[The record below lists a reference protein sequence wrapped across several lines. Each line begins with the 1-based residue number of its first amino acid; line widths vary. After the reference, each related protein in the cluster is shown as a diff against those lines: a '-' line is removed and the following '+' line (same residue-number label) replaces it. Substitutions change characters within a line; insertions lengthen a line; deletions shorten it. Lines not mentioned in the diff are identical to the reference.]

1 MKRRWI
7 ALFLAAVMTLSLAA
21 CGNNS
26 NNDANSNDTNSSGDS
41 QTQTPSTDTN
51 KPDASDSTGSTT
63 PKETVTLQMWGG
75 VQGEYGYDALV
86 EAFNQEF
93 ADKGIQVE
101 YTRYVNNAD
110 GNLQLDTYLS
120 AGSDIDIF
128 MCYGG
133 TTRYYNRVDAGL
145 CLDMTDMLS
154 ERGFVPADELGA
166 TNVAPYE
173 IDGKFY
179 ALPTKTDNKAWMM
192 VNADMFKE
200 AGIELP
206 VNGWTYSQFT
216 DACQKLTKGEG
227 LDKTY
232 AVRFCFADT
241 KDYLRAALGSPLGV
255 NSIYKD
261 GAKETNF
268 DSDVWKNGVQLLWDT
283 VEAGYAY
290 GWDDEVADD
299 VSFANSFL
307 EGKCAMSL
315 GVANIRIARDL
326 ETYPHDFQT
335 ALVPFPVPDES
346 YMDVAD
352 HGIMSDA
359 GDLIVVNSKTK
370 FPEECV
376 DFIVWY
382 IKGGMAP
389 LASGGRIPLWKGF
402 DKASISDAINAGTE
416 SIPGGAFNEDSIKA
430 YLSIGTG
437 FDESILVTDQDAE
450 VETIFDEELQ
460 AIMYGQKTVDQ
471 GLADM
476 KTRAD
481 ALLG

>member
-1 MKRRWI
+1 MKMKKKWT
-7 ALFLAAVMTLSLAA
+7 ALLLALVMILSLAA
-21 CGNNS
+21 CGGNNGGKQNTS
-26 NNDANSNDTNSSGDS
+26 EPPKTD
-41 QTQTPSTDTN
+41 TPSPPDNSENPDTE
-51 KPDASDSTGSTT
+51 G

-86 EAFNQEF
+86 EAFNSEF

-101 YTRYVNNAD
+101 YTRYVNNDD

-133 TTRYYNRVDAGL
+133 TTKYYNRVDAGL
-145 CLDMTDMLS
+145 CLDLTDELAS
-154 ERGFVPADELGA
+154 RGFDPAKELGA
-166 TNVAPYE
+166 TNVAPYA
-173 IDGKFY
+173 IDGRFY
-179 ALPTKTDNKAWMM
+179 AMPTKTDNKAWMM

-200 AGIELP
+200 AGIDLP
-206 VNGWTYSQFT
+206 LEGWTYAEFM

-241 KDYLRAALGSPLGV
+241 KDYLRAGMGI

-268 DSDVWKNGVQLLWDT
+268 DSEVWQNGIQMLCDA

-315 GVANIRIARDL
+315 GVANIRVARDL

-346 YMDVAD
+346 YMDRAD

-370 FPEECV
+370 YPQECI

-382 IKGGMAP
+382 IQGGMAP
-389 LASGGRIPLWKGF
+389 LASGGRIPLWSGF
-402 DKASISDAINAGTE
+402 DKSSIVDAVNEGTTDA
-416 SIPGGAFNEDSIKA
+416 IPGGAFNEDSLKA
-430 YLSIGTG
+430 YLSIGVG
-437 FDESILVTDQDAE
+437 FDEAVLVTEKDAE
-450 VETIFDEELQ
+450 VETVFDEELQ
-460 AIMYGQKTVDQ
+460 AIMYGQKSVEQ

-476 KTRAD
+476 KSRAD
-481 ALLG
+481 ALLK

>member
-1 MKRRWI
+1 MKMKKWI
-7 ALFLAAVMTLSLAA
+7 ALLLAVVMMLSLVA
-21 CGNNS
+21 CNNGDDGKDNQEPNQGQQNPDNTPPS
-26 NNDANSNDTNSSGDS
+26 NPDD
-41 QTQTPSTDTN
+41 N
-51 KPDASDSTGSTT
+51 K

-93 ADKGIQVE
+93 ADKGIQIE
-101 YTRYVNNAD
+101 YTRYVNNND

-133 TTRYYNRVDAGL
+133 TTRYYNRVEAGL
-145 CLDMTDMLS
+145 CLDLTDELAK
-154 ERGFVPADELGA
+154 RGFDPAKELGA
-166 TNVAPYE
+166 TNVAPYA
-173 IDGKFY
+173 IDGRFY
-179 ALPTKTDNKAWMM
+179 AMPTKTDNKAWMM
-192 VNADMFKE
+192 VNADMFK
-200 AGIELP
+200 AANIELP
-206 VNGWTYSQFT
+206 INGWTYAEFL
-216 DACQKLTKGEG
+216 DACQKLTHGEG

-241 KDYLRAALGSPLGV
+241 KDYLRAGMGSPLGI

-261 GAKETNF
+261 GATETNF
-268 DSDVWKNGVQLLWDT
+268 DSEVWKNGIQMLVDA
-283 VEAGYAY
+283 VDAGYAY

-326 ETYPHDFQT
+326 ATYPHDFQT

-346 YMDVAD
+346 YMDRAD

-370 FPEECV
+370 YPQECV

-382 IKGGMAP
+382 IQGGMAP
-389 LASGGRIPLWKGF
+389 LASGGRIPLWSGF
-402 DKASISDAINAGTE
+402 DKSSIVDAVNEGTTDA
-416 SIPGGAFNEDSIKA
+416 IPGGAFNADSLKA

-437 FDESILVTDQDAE
+437 FDESVLTTSKDAE

-460 AIMYGQKTVDQ
+460 AIMYGQKSVEQ

-476 KTRAD
+476 KARAD
-481 ALLG
+481 AQLAG

>member
-1 MKRRWI
+1 MKMKKKWT
-7 ALFLAAVMTLSLAA
+7 ALLLALVMILSLAA
-21 CGNNS
+21 CGGNNGGKQNTS
-26 NNDANSNDTNSSGDS
+26 EPPKTD
-41 QTQTPSTDTN
+41 TPSPPDNSENPDTE
-51 KPDASDSTGSTT
+51 G

-86 EAFNQEF
+86 EAFNSEF

-101 YTRYVNNAD
+101 YTRYVNNDD

-133 TTRYYNRVDAGL
+133 TTKYYNRVDAGL
-145 CLDMTDMLS
+145 CLDLTDELAS
-154 ERGFVPADELGA
+154 RGFDPAKELGA
-166 TNVAPYE
+166 TNVAPYA
-173 IDGKFY
+173 IDGRFY
-179 ALPTKTDNKAWMM
+179 AMPTKTDNKAWMM

-200 AGIELP
+200 AGIDLP
-206 VNGWTYSQFT
+206 LEGWTYAEFM

-227 LDKTY
+227 LDKTS

-241 KDYLRAALGSPLGV
+241 KDYLRAGMGSPLGI

-268 DSDVWKNGVQLLWDT
+268 DSEVWQNGIQMLCDA

-315 GVANIRIARDL
+315 GVANIRVARDL

-346 YMDVAD
+346 YMDRAD

-370 FPEECV
+370 YPQECI

-382 IKGGMAP
+382 IQGGMAP
-389 LASGGRIPLWKGF
+389 LASGGRIPLWSGF
-402 DKASISDAINAGTE
+402 DKSSIVDAVNEGTTDA
-416 SIPGGAFNEDSIKA
+416 IPGGAFNEDSLKA
-430 YLSIGTG
+430 YLSIGVG
-437 FDESILVTDQDAE
+437 FDEAVLVTEKDAE

-460 AIMYGQKTVDQ
+460 AIMYGQKSVEQ

-476 KTRAD
+476 KSRSD
-481 ALLG
+481 ALLK

>member
-1 MKRRWI
+1 MKMKKKWT
-7 ALFLAAVMTLSLAA
+7 ALLLALVMILSLAA
-21 CGNNS
+21 CGGNNGGKQNTS
-26 NNDANSNDTNSSGDS
+26 EPPKTD
-41 QTQTPSTDTN
+41 TPSTPDNSENPDTE
-51 KPDASDSTGSTT
+51 G

-86 EAFNQEF
+86 EAFNSEF

-101 YTRYVNNAD
+101 YTSYVNNDD

-133 TTRYYNRVDAGL
+133 TTKYYNRVDAGL
-145 CLDMTDMLS
+145 CLDLTDELAS
-154 ERGFVPADELGA
+154 RGFDPAKELGA
-166 TNVAPYE
+166 TNVAPYA
-173 IDGKFY
+173 IDGRFY
-179 ALPTKTDNKAWMM
+179 AMPTKTDNKAWMM

-200 AGIELP
+200 AGIDLP
-206 VNGWTYSQFT
+206 LEGWTYAEFM

-241 KDYLRAALGSPLGV
+241 KDYLRAGMGSPLGI

-268 DSDVWKNGVQLLWDT
+268 DSEVWQNGIQMLCDA

-307 EGKCAMSL
+307 EGTCAMSL
-315 GVANIRIARDL
+315 GVANIRVARDL

-346 YMDVAD
+346 YMDRAD
-352 HGIMSDA
+352 HPRRGI
-359 GDLIVVNSKTK
+359 GIHQ
-370 FPEECV
+370 
-376 DFIVWY
+376 
-382 IKGGMAP
+382 
-389 LASGGRIPLWKGF
+389 R
-402 DKASISDAINAGTE
+402 
-416 SIPGGAFNEDSIKA
+416 
-430 YLSIGTG
+430 
-437 FDESILVTDQDAE
+437 
-450 VETIFDEELQ
+450 
-460 AIMYGQKTVDQ
+460 
-471 GLADM
+471 
-476 KTRAD
+476 R
-481 ALLG
+481 

>member
-21 CGNNS
+21 CG
-26 NNDANSNDTNSSGDS
+26 GDS
-41 QTQTPSTDTN
+41 AEDNPSDTQAPPADTPTAPSEPAPAEEN
-51 KPDASDSTGSTT
+51 T

-86 EAFNQEF
+86 EAFNTEF
-93 ADKGIQVE
+93 ADKGIQIE

-145 CLDMTDMLS
+145 CLDMTDMLA

-200 AGIELP
+200 AGIDLP

-241 KDYLRAALGSPLGV
+241 KDYLRAAIGSPLGV

-376 DFIVWY
+376 DFIIWY
-382 IKGGMAP
+382 IQGGMAP

-402 DKASISDAINAGTE
+402 DKSSIAAAINEGTE

-460 AIMYGQKTVDQ
+460 AIMYGQKAVDQ

-476 KTRAD
+476 KSRAD

>member
-1 MKRRWI
+1 MMKRKLI
-7 ALFLAAVMTLSLAA
+7 ALFLAVALALSIAA
-21 CGNNS
+21 CSNS
-26 NNDANSNDTNSSGDS
+26 AGPSSSVTPTND
-41 QTQTPSTDTN
+41 PSPATDN
-51 KPDASDSTGSTT
+51 EK
-63 PKETVTLQMWGG
+63 PKETVTLKMWGG

-86 EAFNQEF
+86 ENFNKEF

-120 AGSDIDIF
+120 AGNDIDIF

-133 TTRYYNRVDAGL
+133 TSRYYNRVDGGL
-145 CLDMTDMLS
+145 CLDLTDELAK
-154 ERGFVPADELGA
+154 RGFDPATELGA
-166 TNVAPYE
+166 NNVAPYK
-173 IDGKFY
+173 IDGRFY

-192 VNADMFKE
+192 VNADMFK
-200 AGIELP
+200 AANIELP
-206 VNGWTYSQFT
+206 TKGWTYAQFL
-216 DACQKLTKGEG
+216 DACQKLTYGEG
-227 LDKTY
+227 LEKVY
-232 AVRFCFADT
+232 AMRWCLSDT
-241 KDYLRAALGSPLGV
+241 KDYFRAGVGSPMAR

-268 DSDVWKNGVQLLWDT
+268 DSDIWKKGVQLCYDT
-283 VEAGYAY
+283 IQSGYAY

-299 VSFANSFL
+299 ISFANSFL

-315 GVANIRIARDL
+315 GIANLRLVRDL
-326 ETYPHDFQT
+326 ATYPHDFQT

-346 YMDVAD
+346 YMKVAD
-352 HGIMSDA
+352 HGVMSDA
-359 GDLIVVNSKTK
+359 GDLIVVNSKTSY
-370 FPEECV
+370 PQECI
-376 DFIVWY
+376 DFIIWY

-389 LASGGRIPLWKGF
+389 LASGGRIPLWQGF
-402 DKASISDAINAGTE
+402 DKSSVVDALNENAEGV
-416 SIPGGAFNEDSIKA
+416 FNEESIKA

-437 FDESILVTDQDAE
+437 FDETVLATDKDSE
-450 VETIFDEELQ
+450 IKTVFDEELQ

-476 KTRAD
+476 KSRSD